1 MTLVQRMAVH
11 LLDALDSR
19 DVGPRVVSS
28 ETEYF
33 AADGI
38 PRRPGMRYVFQ
49 ITRLVTHKHTGNLRS
64 KYSPFTTDK

>member
-33 AADGI
+33 VTTGLREI
-38 PRRPGMRYVFQ
+38 MRTQGDVSIYTSRYTQ
-49 ITRLVTHKHTGNLRS
+49 KHR
-64 KYSPFTTDK
+64 